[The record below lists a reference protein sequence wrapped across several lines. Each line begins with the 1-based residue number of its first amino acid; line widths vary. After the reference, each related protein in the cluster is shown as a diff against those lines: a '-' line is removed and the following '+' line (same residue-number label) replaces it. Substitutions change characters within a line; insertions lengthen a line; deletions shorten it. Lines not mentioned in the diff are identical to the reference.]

1 MNEIVFHSSTTPINS
16 PLLNTFLPDVLE
28 IKLRHLL
35 VQQPALRNLEADCD
49 TTVPASAA
57 SSTTVPW
64 VQISSPLD
72 SRVVQKQY
80 PRVCDSIA
88 SRLPARSQATNHRLL
103 VVRTSTSI
111 AGRLLPRTVNAAT
124 QNRGRTRAIPNRQ
137 TGRIG
142 LGIRKKKSAQKR

>member
-1 MNEIVFHSSTTPINS
+1 MNEIGFESSNTPVNS
-16 PLLNTFLPDVLE
+16 PLFGRFIPEVLHE
-28 IKLRHLL
+28 KLRRLL
-35 VQQPALRNLEADCD
+35 AQQPARNLEADCG
-49 TTVPASAA
+49 TTAPASAA

-64 VQISSPLD
+64 VQTSSPLD

-142 LGIRKKKSAQKR
+142 LGIRKKKSAQSS